1 MFGHT
6 YDELRHLRQR
16 GYDPAAIYETNDEL
30 KPVLDMIRTGYFSP
44 EQPDLFVPI
53 FDALVRH
60 GDHYMLLADYN
71 AYVLCEDRVDVA
83 FRDPQ
88 RWTRMAILNVAGAG
102 RFSIDRLVREYAAA
116 VWEAEPVRNAQV
128 GEVTV

>member
-6 YDELRHLRQR
+6 CDELRDLRQR
-16 GYDPAAIYETNDEL
+16 GYDPAAIYESNGEL
-30 KPVLDMIRTGYFSP
+30 KRVLDMIRTGYFSP

-60 GDHYMLLADYN
+60 GDYYMLLADYD
-71 AYVLCEDRVDVA
+71 AYVQRQGQVDAA
-83 FRDPQ
+83 FRDSR

-102 RFSIDRLVREYAAA
+102 RFSIDRLVREYAAT
-116 VWEAEPVRNAQV
+116 VWQAEPVRSPHAR
-128 GEVTV
+128 EAAA